1 MFHIF
6 PNGFNRGTLNPLTV
20 IVQKVLGAN
29 PFDLVTTT
37 IIVARAA
44 PCEHGFGFKAFEV
57 HIIRIM
63 VYWGL

>member
-1 MFHIF
+1 MFNIF
-6 PNGFNRGTLNPLTV
+6 PTGFNRGTLNPLKV

-29 PFDLVTTT
+29 PFDLDSTT

-57 HIIRIM
+57 PIIRTI